1 MSIIDVLEQD
11 TRWLGQD
18 GFPYLIS
25 EMEQSHRINVLR
37 FLERRAGQ
45 LYRQKAWRDAKDE
58 SRYLRDAPDDV
69 WMAWENSQERALPQ
83 DPIQWLTSTPC
94 VKALVAAVLKEG
106 AIPPDMLVIEGSV
119 LP

>member
-37 FLERRAGQ
+37 FLERRAEQ
-45 LYRQKAWRDAKDE
+45 LYRQKAWRDERILAG
-58 SRYLRDAPDDV
+58 APDDV
-69 WMAWENSQERALPQ
+69 WGEYDRQRAL
-83 DPIQWLTSTPC
+83 TNTPC
-94 VKALVAAVLKEG
+94 VRALVAAVLKEG
-106 AIPPDMLVIEGSV
+106 AIPPDLLEIEG
-119 LP
+119 

>member
-11 TRWLGQD
+11 QQWLGQD

-37 FLERRAGQ
+37 FLERRAEQ
-45 LYRQKAWRDAKDE
+45 LYRRDERILAG
-58 SRYLRDAPDDV
+58 APDDV
-69 WMAWENSQERALPQ
+69 WGEYDRQRALPQ
-83 DPIQWLTSTPC
+83 DPMQWLISTPC
-94 VKALVAAVLKEG
+94 VRALVAAVLRDG
-106 AIPPDMLVIEGSV
+106 ALPPDMLVIEGSV

>member
-37 FLERRAGQ
+37 FLERRAEQ
-45 LYRQKAWRDAKDE
+45 LYRQKAFRDAKDE
-58 SRYLRDAPDDV
+58 ARYLRDAPDEV
-69 WMAWENSQERALPQ
+69 WSAWEAQQDRALPQ
-83 DPIQWLTSTPC
+83 DPMEWLKSTPC
-94 VKALVAAVLKEG
+94 VKALVTAVLREG
-106 AIPPDMLVIEGSV
+106 AIPQDMLEITG
-119 LP
+119 

>member
-37 FLERRAGQ
+37 FLERRAEQ
-45 LYRQKAWRDAKDE
+45 LYRQKAWRDERILAG
-58 SRYLRDAPDDV
+58 APDEV
-69 WMAWENSQERALPQ
+69 WSEYERQRALPQ
-83 DPIQWLTSTPC
+83 DPMRWLASTPC
-94 VKALVAAVLKEG
+94 VRALMAAALKDG
-106 AIPPDMLVIEGSV
+106 SIPPDLLEIEG
-119 LP
+119 

>member
-37 FLERRAGQ
+37 FLERRAEQ
-45 LYRQKAWRDAKDE
+45 LYRQKAWRDERILAG
-58 SRYLRDAPDDV
+58 APDEV
-69 WMAWENSQERALPQ
+69 WGEYERQRLLPQ
-83 DPIQWLTSTPC
+83 DPMRWLASTPC
-94 VKALVAAVLKEG
+94 VRALMAAALKDG
-106 AIPPDMLVIEGSV
+106 SIPPDLLEIEG
-119 LP
+119 

>member
-11 TRWLGQD
+11 AQWLGQD

-37 FLERRAGQ
+37 FLERRAEQ

-58 SRYLRDAPDDV
+58 SRYLRDAPDEV
-69 WMAWENSQERALPQ
+69 WAAWESQQGRELPQ
-83 DPIQWLTSTPC
+83 DPIQWLASTPC
-94 VKALVAAVLKEG
+94 VRALMAAVLKEG
-106 AIPPDMLVIEGSV
+106 AIPPDLLEIEGSV